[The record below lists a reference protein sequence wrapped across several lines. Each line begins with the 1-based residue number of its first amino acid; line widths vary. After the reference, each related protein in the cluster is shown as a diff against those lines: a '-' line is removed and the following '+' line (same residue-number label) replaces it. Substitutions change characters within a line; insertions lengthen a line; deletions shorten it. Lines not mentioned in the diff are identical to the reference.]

1 MDPKSQE
8 QLAQQFREVRDAQ
21 ARMVWKANENQPQP
35 QTPVLELKN
44 KKSSKKKSTKGKVLY
59 PVAAAAVAALVMSP
73 SVAAFADTARPPGEA
88 LPVHQV
94 QTENSA
100 IEQPKEQP
108 RQHEPEKQ
116 AKPNHPILPNQER
129 QVPPPK
135 QERQVQPKQER
146 PQPVRAENQ
155 NNQERKHLIG
165 VFENKQQERLEENKQ
180 ESKRLREEN
189 NNSFFTQQQEKQPER
204 RVAPVASKPADE
216 GQKAPQ
222 SSVKENE
229 SVREKTEQVSLPSSH
244 SQKAKGTNESSAESK
259 QSTSTKSDS
268 PSNSKPEIE
277 VKGKLPDTATPYPL
291 QMLASGLVSLSGI
304 AGLIWSRKKKR

>member
-108 RQHEPEKQ
+108 KQDEPEQ
-116 AKPNHPILPNQER
+116 ARSKHSILPNQEN
-129 QVPPPK
+129 QVP
-135 QERQVQPKQER
+135 RQVQTKRER
-146 PQPVRAENQ
+146 PQPVRAESQ

-165 VFENKQQERLEENKQ
+165 VFENKQQERSEENKQ

-189 NNSFFTQQQEKQPER
+189 NNFFFTQQQEKQPER

-216 GQKAPQ
+216 EQKAPQ

-277 VKGKLPDTATPYPL
+277 VKGKLPDTASPYPL

-304 AGLIWSRKKKR
+304 AGLIWSRKKKW